1 LATRNAFDGFRPYH
15 WTQDLPSVAAVC
27 ETIVQ
32 VAYGELPPEELA
44 IATRKAATAAARA
57 QQQAFSTL
65 RSHLVAAS
73 RRLLVIVDRPF
84 WCRANSFGELAAKS
98 IEFLAQIMPP
108 IVCYISE
115 HTVPAEQV
123 HAEAIYIKVP
133 ELADSLAALLDDV
146 FANYNVIAT
155 VVVAAVPQ
163 SEEKITGY
171 LESREIAPWWVSI
184 VDGGA
189 DCGVS
194 FRSNNTPWEPAYAM
208 EQTREDA
215 AMNIMAAAFER
226 RFLWDP
232 R

>member
-1 LATRNAFDGFRPYH
+1 
-15 WTQDLPSVAAVC
+15 VC

-32 VAYGELPPEELA
+32 VAYGEVPPEELV

-65 RSHLVAAS
+65 GGHLVAAS

-84 WCRANSFGELAAKS
+84 WRRANSFDELAANS

-108 IVCYISE
+108 IVCHISE
-115 HTVPAEQV
+115 QTIPAEQA
-123 HAEAIYIKVP
+123 HAEAIYIRVP
-133 ELADSLAALLDDV
+133 ELDDSLAALFDDV

-155 VVVAAVPQ
+155 VVVSAVPQ
-163 SEEKITGY
+163 SEEQITGY
-171 LESREIAPWWVSI
+171 LDARETAPWWLSI
-184 VDGGA
+184 ADGGA
-189 DCGVS
+189 DSGLS

-208 EQTREDA
+208 EQTQEDA
-215 AMNIMAAAFER
+215 AVNIIAAAFER
-226 RFLWDP
+226 RFLWNP